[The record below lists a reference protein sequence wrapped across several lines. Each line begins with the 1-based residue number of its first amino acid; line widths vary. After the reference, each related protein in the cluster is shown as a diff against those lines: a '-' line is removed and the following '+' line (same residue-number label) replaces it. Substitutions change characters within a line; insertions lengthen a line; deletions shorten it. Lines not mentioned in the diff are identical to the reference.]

1 MMLVRKKYLY
11 DDIMQTL
18 INTQNIKKR
27 KLKNC
32 IFEKKN
38 ITRVTTGLYLCNII
52 FLKIK

>member
-1 MMLVRKKYLY
+1 MLVRKKYLY

-32 IFEKKN
+32 IFEKKYYESDN
-38 ITRVTTGLYLCNII
+38 WSLPL
-52 FLKIK
+52 